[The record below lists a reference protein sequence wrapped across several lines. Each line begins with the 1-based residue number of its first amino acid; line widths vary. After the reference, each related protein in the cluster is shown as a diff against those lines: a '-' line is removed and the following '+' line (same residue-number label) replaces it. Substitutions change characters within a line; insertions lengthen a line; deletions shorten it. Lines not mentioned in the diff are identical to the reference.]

1 MLRTAFFVPA
11 MLLAAPLAAAPVTGQ
26 WHLTGEISGESF
38 VVDCHFEPRDKQ
50 FGGVCIDTSSSYS
63 GNKGGKPHILT
74 SGESDGSRISWS
86 YDARVLF
93 LSVGIRFTG
102 MLNGDRMAGTIS
114 AAGRKGSFAGYR
126 K

>member
-1 MLRTAFFVPA
+1 MVRS
-11 MLLAAPLAAAPVTGQ
+11 LLAASALAVAAPAAAAPIAGQ

-50 FGGVCIDTSSSYS
+50 FGGVCVDTSSSYS

-74 SGESDGSRISWS
+74 SGESDGSRVSWS

-93 LSVGIRFTG
+93 LSVGILFTG

-114 AAGRKGSFAGYR
+114 AAGRKGSFSGSR